1 VAVLKR
7 AAAELT
13 TGAHLMAT
21 RYHYYLRDGFSLC
34 HVRRNTLIARAVLE
48 LETVHTCQLPPP
60 RHGDGSPASSNV
72 CLDPVEANSRICR
85 RRASRS

>member
-1 VAVLKR
+1 MAVLKR

-48 LETVHTCQLPPP
+48 LEPSTRVSCPLRATETDLLRPPTFASTGRGKQQNLPPARLP
-60 RHGDGSPASSNV
+60 
-72 CLDPVEANSRICR
+72 
-85 RRASRS
+85 

>member
-1 VAVLKR
+1 MAVLKR

-48 LETVHTCQLPPP
+48 LEPSTRVSCPSAPRRRISCVLQRLP
-60 RHGDGSPASSNV
+60 R
-72 CLDPVEANSRICR
+72 PVEANSRICR